1 MSSGAPLWL
10 TQAQCERGT
19 NWIGGAYRILM
30 TQYSFSNAAMKGGAL
45 RSRLLLSCAGKFGP
59 EVACGMHAEWGYQ
72 PMVPAVCMYT
82 ELRMYKT
89 YLSHGTTPLS
99 EHLCLILL
107 KFALTCHLFLSLPYS
122 YDVWAACKREYPK
135 ECK

>member
-1 MSSGAPLWL
+1 MSEEQTGLGGGLQNPHDTVQL
-10 TQAQCERGT
+10 QQCCHER
-19 NWIGGAYRILM
+19 R
-30 TQYSFSNAAMKGGAL
+30 SFKKDSC
-45 RSRLLLSCAGKFGP
+45 SRLLLSCAGKFGP

-72 PMVPAVCMYT
+72 HMVPAVCMYT

-89 YLSHGTTPLS
+89 YLCHRTTPLS

-107 KFALTCHLFLSLPYS
+107 KFALTCPLFLSLPYS

>member
-45 RSRLLLSCAGKFGP
+45 RIRLLLSCAGKFGP
-59 EVACGMHAEWGYQ
+59 EVACMLSGDTNLWSQLY
-72 PMVPAVCMYT
+72 VCT
-82 ELRMYKT
+82 
-89 YLSHGTTPLS
+89 LSYVCTKPISPIGQ
-99 EHLCLILL
+99 
-107 KFALTCHLFLSLPYS
+107 LPYQS
-122 YDVWAACKREYPK
+122 TCALFY
-135 ECK
+135 